1 MKIET
6 VEQRVRYAETD
17 RMQVVHHAN
26 YLLWFEIGRTALLE
40 SAGYPYHELEASGT
54 RFPVIEYACRLTGSA
69 DYGDR
74 VRIDTHISALRSRT
88 VEFAYEVFKADALI
102 ATGKTKHVAA
112 DLNQKPKRL
121 DGSLLEALGEYA
133 AVSNESETP

>member
-1 MKIET
+1 MKIQT
-6 VEQRVRYAETD
+6 VEQYVRYAETD

-54 RFPVIEYACRLTGSA
+54 RFPVIEYACRLVGSA

-88 VEFAYEVFKADALI
+88 IEFAYSIFNGDALI
-102 ATGKTKHVAA
+102 ATGMTKHVAA
-112 DLNQKPKRL
+112 DLNQKPRRL
-121 DGSLLEALGEYA
+121 DGPLIGALRDYA
-133 AVSNESETP
+133 GVKNESQNR

>member
-1 MKIET
+1 MKIQT
-6 VEQRVRYAETD
+6 VEQHVRYAETD

-54 RFPVIEYACRLTGSA
+54 RFPVIEYGCHLTGSA

-74 VRIDTHISALRSRT
+74 VRIDTHISKLRSRT
-88 VEFAYEVFKADALI
+88 VEFAYEVFNGEKRI
-102 ATGKTKHVAA
+102 ATGMTKHVAA
-112 DLNQKPKRL
+112 DLDQKPRRL
-121 DGSLLEALGEYA
+121 DAPLLDALRDYV
-133 AVSNESETP
+133 AVSNEP